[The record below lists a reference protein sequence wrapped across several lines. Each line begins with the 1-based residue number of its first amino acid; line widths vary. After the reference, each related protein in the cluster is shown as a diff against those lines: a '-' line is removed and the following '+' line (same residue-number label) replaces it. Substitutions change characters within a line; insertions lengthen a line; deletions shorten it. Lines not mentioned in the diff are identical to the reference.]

1 MYTFD
6 IFSIFIFIGLSGMAT
21 ENMLFFLISLILN
34 KDIKLIYLCT
44 CSYPFET
51 IHARHDHVQLSCI
64 DQLSIEMPLKYNDD
78 NG

>member
-1 MYTFD
+1 M
-6 IFSIFIFIGLSGMAT
+6 
-21 ENMLFFLISLILN
+21 FFFFFISLILN
-34 KDIKLIYLCT
+34 KDIKLYLCT